1 MNKSVMDLLLS
12 LSLIG
17 ANEYSNFY
25 VSDPK
30 INDCLMNMYFYI
42 MHPNQ
47 SKKEEYFKEF
57 EKSYDDLNDEQ
68 KQIVKQD
75 FIEIMKA
82 QNKNKE
88 KEKVKRKGMI
98 NYE

>member
-1 MNKSVMDLLLS
+1 MDKSVMNLLLS

-17 ANEYSNFY
+17 ANEYGQVY

-42 MHPNQ
+42 MHPNTN
-47 SKKEEYFKEF
+47 KKEEFFKEF
-57 EKSYDDLNDEQ
+57 EKSYDDLNDGQ
-68 KQIVKQD
+68 KEIVKQD
-75 FIEIMKA
+75 FIEIMEA
-82 QNKNKE
+82 QEKNR
-88 KEKVKRKGMI
+88 EKVKRKGMR